1 MLSEKFNPAV
11 KAEIN
16 AEINAVKDEINA
28 VKDETKVEINAVKNE
43 TKAEINAVKDE
54 IKRATSHVGQ
64 IILSTTLNTADKVK
78 NIYGGNWE
86 AFGAGKV
93 LIGAGSNGGRSFT
106 AGSTGGEYTH
116 TLTINEMPS
125 HTHTVTDRYFKRNQ
139 GDQLGN
145 THGDE
150 LLGNTYTTETTSA
163 AGGGQAHNNM
173 QPYVVVYM
181 WRRVS

>member
-1 MLSEKFNPAV
+1 MHSEKINSAALKKEIEDFV
-11 KAEIN
+11 KGNYAALKKEI
-16 AEINAVKDEINA
+16 EDFVKGLVNSKP
-28 VKDETKVEINAVKNE
+28 VT
-43 TKAEINAVKDE
+43 
-54 IKRATSHVGQ
+54 HVGQ

-93 LIGAGSNGGRSFT
+93 LVGAGSNGGRSFT
-106 AGSTGGEYTH
+106 AGSTGGEYEH

-125 HTHTVTDRYFKRNQ
+125 HTHTVTDWYFERNK

-163 AGGGQAHNNM
+163 SGSGRAHNNM

-181 WRRVS
+181 WRRVA

>member
-1 MLSEKFNPAV
+1 MLSEKFNPSV
-11 KAEIN
+11 KAEIK
-16 AEINAVKDEINA
+16 AEINA

-150 LLGNTYTTETTSA
+150 LLGNTYTTEATSA

>member
-1 MLSEKFNPAV
+1 MLSEKFNPSV
-11 KAEIN
+11 KAEIK
-16 AEINAVKDEINA
+16 AEINA
-28 VKDETKVEINAVKNE
+28 VKDETKAETNAV
-43 TKAEINAVKDE
+43 KAEINAVKDE
-54 IKRATSHVGQ
+54 TKAEIKAVKDEIKRTTTHVGQ

-125 HTHTVTDRYFKRNQ
+125 HTHTVTDWYFERNQ

-150 LLGNTYTTETTSA
+150 LLGNTHTTSTTSA
-163 AGGGQAHNNM
+163 SGSGQAHNNM

>member
-11 KAEIN
+11 KAEIK
-16 AEINAVKDEINA
+16 AEINAVKD
-28 VKDETKVEINAVKNE
+28 E
-43 TKAEINAVKDE
+43 TKAEINAVKDA
-54 IKRATSHVGQ
+54 IKRTTHVGQ

-78 NIYGGNWE
+78 NVYGGNWE

-93 LIGAGSNGGRSFT
+93 LVGAGSNGGRSFT
-106 AGSTGGEYTH
+106 AGSTGGEYAH
-116 TLTINEMPS
+116 TLTTNEMPS
-125 HTHTVTDRYFKRNQ
+125 HNHSSRMH
-139 GDQLGN
+139 N
-145 THGDE
+145 TSGTGINYLNVMKDDPGMG
-150 LLGNTYTTETTSA
+150 LTTGYDITTA

>member
-1 MLSEKFNPAV
+1 MLSEKFNPSV
-11 KAEIN
+11 KAEIK
-16 AEINAVKDEINA
+16 AEINA
-28 VKDETKVEINAVKNE
+28 VKDETKAETNAV
-43 TKAEINAVKDE
+43 KAEINAVKDE
-54 IKRATSHVGQ
+54 TKAEIKAVKDEIKRTTTHVGQ

-106 AGSTGGEYTH
+106 AGSTGGEYAH

-125 HTHTVTDRYFKRNQ
+125 HTHTVTDLYFKRNT

-150 LLGNTYTTETTSA
+150 LLGNTYTTSTTSA
-163 AGGGQAHNNM
+163 SGSGQPHNNM

>member
-1 MLSEKFNPAV
+1 MLSEKFNPSV
-11 KAEIN
+11 KAEIK
-16 AEINAVKDEINA
+16 AEINA
-28 VKDETKVEINAVKNE
+28 VKDETKAEINAAKD
-43 TKAEINAVKDE
+43 EINAVKDE
-54 IKRATSHVGQ
+54 IKRTTTHVGQ
-64 IILSTTLNTADKVK
+64 IILSTTLNTAAKVK

-125 HTHTVTDRYFKRNQ
+125 HTHTVTDWYFKRNT

-150 LLGNTYTTETTSA
+150 LLGNTYTTSTTSA
-163 AGGGQAHNNM
+163 SGSGGAHNNM